1 MNRDRKDLDK
11 LDSLID
17 GRRDGRNGW
26 INARRARKDRA
37 YAVGVALGEY
47 EYQQFLAGPSNPA
60 LGYVPPEPPA
70 EIYEPFLAILMAR
83 SKEPD
88 ALLSRRDFQPLTE
101 EALASSPVAGGP
113 FGRSFVLQL
122 GQLTTT
128 RPAPP
133 IRRFALC

>member
-83 SKEPD
+83 SV
-88 ALLSRRDFQPLTE
+88 ALSFKI
-101 EALASSPVAGGP
+101 EASIPML
-113 FGRSFVLQL
+113 L
-122 GQLTTT
+122 
-128 RPAPP
+128 APP
-133 IRRFALC
+133 SIISATRQSQDSHITSSAARSARLNCKP